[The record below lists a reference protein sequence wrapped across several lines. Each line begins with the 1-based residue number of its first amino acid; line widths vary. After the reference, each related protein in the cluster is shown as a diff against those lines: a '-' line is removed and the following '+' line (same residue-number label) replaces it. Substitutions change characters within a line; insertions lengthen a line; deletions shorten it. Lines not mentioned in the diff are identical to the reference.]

1 MNIIQNMM
9 RLNRLLHMKK
19 IISWWKNRIINDNR
33 GVSLVELLVAITI
46 GTIVSGSVA
55 SLLVFSLRMYGK
67 QTVDVEMQQEMQTTS
82 NFVIDSIMESDSFIV
97 SKSKDTQNQ
106 ERSDIV
112 VLGKFEYSSSLLFSG
127 YVFGIDNVDSTTK
140 DGKLY
145 MKKYAAKG
153 LTSACVSSGETVPDK
168 IVEELATGIVAE
180 ANLLATNVQ
189 IFNLTPT
196 EDSVQEVSTPYTYSN
211 PFSVN
216 LDLQFAKNGGTSD
229 VKKEL
234 HDTIAIRNTIKPI
247 NTTNITVGGV
257 NKTVEMTPVAV
268 GITNAWNQYYQHKLT
283 SKKDELKII
292 TETVQMQ
299 KVLGNITTSNS
310 NNMGD
315 FDILEIVPNYAYD
328 YLRYLIAGTN
338 GEIIYNN
345 VQYGDTTYFTPLTED
360 DVYKYYNDKS
370 SKYYF
375 DQYFYAN
382 GGDRN
387 ALFFDWD
394 WNEDKL
400 IIRNNDLF
408 KLYVLQ
414 DYIEPYAENKMLD
427 IRYGRWENKS
437 TICSTNDDA
446 IRAWEEA
453 GNKINLYV
461 STPEDLSNHSNW
473 IDEADLILFGSTNS
487 DDGAYSYIA
496 QIYGAV
502 HPEYSYSSQDG
513 GDLNFEN
520 ALKIYRRVVDKKAC
534 IVCPT
539 AMNGYRDN
547 INMLFKMLCLYT
559 DNDVSL
565 ETIKNETYLNNKQS
579 KISEQKKHVGYS
591 YWDADGSYQSRVIE
605 RIKKVGSGRN
615 AFKDMNTSSEI
626 WEKIN
631 QMGAGNQNFVDYDLY
646 LNQVRYNNQSDIL
659 SFNSNGYTG
668 MLLLQAINQS
678 IHGGSDEI
686 IGEITI
692 LGAALDIDGRQGV
705 EGGDKDNNPKHDDSK
720 NTYSIDVVNMNTKVT
735 ITDKDTG
742 EEVEIDRVMYLNDFE
757 YEIAKSNKLKVF
769 CLVKGTER
777 DIAGEGRGLWI
788 NNQMIELYGA
798 GKPTG
803 TNWCSKNWIAMYND
817 TGLTLDN
824 KPIAAIM
831 ECLCEY
837 DINSLSLGPG
847 EYDYIKTEGLIK
859 SGERGH
865 IEGTG
870 NDYVLVVRRD
880 LFDLD

>member
-1 MNIIQNMM
+1 
-9 RLNRLLHMKK
+9 MKEK
-19 IISWWKNRIINDNR
+19 CKRIEKLIFFDDR
-33 GVSLVELLVAITI
+33 GLSLVELLVAITI
-46 GTIVSGSVA
+46 GAIVSVSIG

-67 QTVDVEMQQEMQTTS
+67 QTVDVEMQHEMQTTS

-97 SKSKDTQNQ
+97 SKSKDNQNQ
-106 ERSDIV
+106 ERSDVV

-127 YVFGIDNVDSTTK
+127 YVFSIDKVDSTTK

-145 MKKYAAKG
+145 MKKYVSKG
-153 LTSACVSSGETVPDK
+153 LKSDCVSSGEIVPDK
-168 IVEELATGIVAE
+168 IVKELTTGIVAE
-180 ANLLATNVQ
+180 TNLLATNVQ
-189 IFNLTPT
+189 IFNLSPT

-229 VKKEL
+229 IKKEL

-247 NTTNITVGGV
+247 NTTITVGGV
-257 NKTVEMTPVAV
+257 DKTVEMTPVCIKDTTGV
-268 GITNAWNQYYQHKLT
+268 WKTYNKQSQISKNDNNEELVIT
-283 SKKDELKII
+283 
-292 TETVQMQ
+292 TETVQME
-299 KVLGNITTSNS
+299 KALGNISTSGS
-310 NNMGD
+310 NNSGG
-315 FDILEIVPNYAYD
+315 FTVLEIVPNYAYD
-328 YLRYLIAGTN
+328 YIRYIISGTN
-338 GEIIYNN
+338 GEIINN
-345 VQYGDTTYFTPLTED
+345 NTVYGNDSFVPLTED
-360 DVYKYYNDKS
+360 DVYTYFNNRC
-370 SKYYF
+370 SKYYYSP
-375 DQYFYAN
+375 YFFTN
-382 GGDRN
+382 EGSDMN

-394 WNEDKL
+394 WNEDKI

-414 DYIEPYAENKMLD
+414 DYVEQYAPNNMID
-427 IRYGRWENKS
+427 IRYGRWENNSK
-437 TICSTNDDA
+437 ICSINDEA
-446 IRAWEEA
+446 IRAWENE
-453 GNKINLYV
+453 GNKVDLYV
-461 STPEDLSNHSNW
+461 ATPEDLSNHSNW
-473 IDEADLILFGSTNS
+473 IDNADLILFGSTNS
-487 DDGAYSYIA
+487 DDGAYAWIS
-496 QIYGAV
+496 QIYAES
-502 HPEYSYSSQDG
+502 HPGYSFSTKDG
-513 GDLNFEN
+513 GDLSFAN
-520 ALKIYRRVVDKKAC
+520 ALKIYKRVIDKKAS

-539 AMNGYRDN
+539 AMHTYRNN
-547 INMLFKMLCLYT
+547 IGMLFRMLCIYSN
-559 DNDVSL
+559 NDASL
-565 ETIKNETYLNNKQS
+565 ENIKKETYLNNKNN
-579 KISEQKKHVGYS
+579 KISEQKKHAGQS
-591 YWDADGSYQSRVIE
+591 YWDIDSNYQSDVINK
-605 RIKKVGSGRN
+605 IKKVGSGRN
-615 AFKDMNTSSEI
+615 IFKDMNSSTEI
-626 WEKIN
+626 WEKID
-631 QMGAGNQNFVDYDLY
+631 QLGSGDTEFVNYDLY
-646 LNQVRYNNQSDIL
+646 LNQVRYNNQSDIFA
-659 SFNSNGYTG
+659 FNKSGSSG
-668 MLLLQAINQS
+668 LLMLQAINQS

-692 LGAALDIDGRQGV
+692 LGAALNIDERQGV
-705 EGGDKDNNPKHDDSK
+705 EGGDKANNPKYDDSK

-777 DIAGEGRGLWI
+777 YIAELRI
-788 NNQMIELYGA
+788 NNQMIELYGD
-798 GKPTG
+798 GKPAG

-859 SGERGH
+859 SGERDN